1 MKIKFTDE
9 EYANLNVLARI
20 IDQTQGLVRNKR
32 VKHEKG
38 KYIISSSN
46 SHPLLFGTL
55 SSVLD
60 MMRIYKAIMEE
71 ERMLSQDGAEEAEED
86 S

>member
-1 MKIKFTDE
+1 MKLKFTDE
-9 EYANLNVLARI
+9 EYAGLTLLARI
-20 IDQTQGLVRNKR
+20 IDQTQGLIRNKR

-46 SHPLLFGTL
+46 CDPLLFMQL
-55 SSVLD
+55 SSLLE
-60 MMRIYKAIMEE
+60 MMRNHRALMA
-71 ERMLSQDGAEEAEED
+71 ERMLSQNVSEEAEED

>member
-1 MKIKFTDE
+1 MKLKFTDE
-9 EYANLNVLARI
+9 EYANLNLLARI
-20 IDQTQGLVRNKR
+20 IDQTQGLIRNKR
-32 VKHEKG
+32 VKHGKG

-46 SHPLLFGTL
+46 CDPLLFGML
-55 SSVLD
+55 SSVLE
-60 MMRIYKAIMEE
+60 MMRNYKALMEE